1 MNIMRTISEQAIQWW
16 NKLDLGV
23 PHLLTQTYHKG
34 RATSSLTSRE
44 IEEIWRK
51 EVKTENNIYL
61 NRLKE
66 QYKTYMESKESSLI
80 GKIQNIKR
88 DYQAMRL
95 FCLDTQLVSF
105 NDIEAMEYEVN
116 QSF

>member
-1 MNIMRTISEQAIQWW
+1 MTPQ
-16 NKLDLGV
+16 
-23 PHLLTQTYHKG
+23 
-34 RATSSLTSRE
+34 
-44 IEEIWRK
+44 
-51 EVKTENNIYL
+51 ENNIYL

-66 QYKTYMESKESSLI
+66 QYKLTKKRTESGWLDNSIVKS
-80 GKIQNIKR
+80 NN

-105 NDIEAMEYEVN
+105 NDIEVMEYEVN